1 MSGGSEMRGPQR
13 LPEYYVS
20 EDECLHEAGIHP
32 ESPITEQS
40 TRDGSIEDGG
50 GDDAAWF
57 AARLT
62 DLTHAA
68 AVGSAAT
75 KSQQSLANKLF
86 ASLFRDTHST
96 GSLAVAENAF
106 AYLIMVDGPSALK
119 ESAWWKSSSCFHFLE
134 RSKQPF

>member
-1 MSGGSEMRGPQR
+1 MQLVQVVECILQLLLLLLRAVFGWLGLGWMIAGHFCYFQGA
-13 LPEYYVS
+13 VS
-20 EDECLHEAGIHP
+20 RFTD
-32 ESPITEQS
+32 S
-40 TRDGSIEDGG
+40 DGCKAQTD
-50 GDDAAWF
+50 
-57 AARLT
+57 

-119 ESAWWKSSSCFHFLE
+119 ESAWWKSSSCFHFL
-134 RSKQPF
+134 